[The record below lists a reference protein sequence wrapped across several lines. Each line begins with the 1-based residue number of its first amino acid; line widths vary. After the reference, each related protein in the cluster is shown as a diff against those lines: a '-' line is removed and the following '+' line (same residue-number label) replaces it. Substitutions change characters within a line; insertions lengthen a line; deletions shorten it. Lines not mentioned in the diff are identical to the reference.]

1 MLTKESEKLID
12 EVIQKSKKNDLLQ
25 DTYLKKLFHYFESVP
40 FDYEKPRK
48 KNSKG
53 VFPSTEFMTDSLT
66 KKSKTYNYVSSATWL
81 VQGRFQ
87 VKCSLNIYSKTRY
100 VSDATLNLFVYALSF
115 VASLSNKNRTI
126 KVHLVLLPDKKLYKG
141 KFTKNHINGGSCIF
155 NDTESN
161 VYVWRKEEC
170 IKVLFHECI
179 HALCF
184 SSLDQN
190 DRLVQ
195 KYQREYNIRSSKLKI
210 EETYTEIWAK
220 IINCYFLSKLFH
232 IQNPEKDN
240 YEYFCLLL
248 GIEREFCFQQASKI
262 KSFLKQQE
270 KPFDLN
276 KDTNV
281 SAYYLG
287 TAEIFQNLNHFLKMI
302 SKNRIPFYL
311 EKKEQFKNFLVECK
325 SIPRRKVNTASNV
338 YKTFRMSATEL
349 MVT

>member
-1 MLTKESEKLID
+1 MLTKESEQLIN
-12 EVIQKSKKNDLLQ
+12 EVIQKSKKNDLLKN
-25 DTYLKKLFHYFESVP
+25 THLKKLFNYFENVP
-40 FDYEKPRK
+40 FDYAKPSKR
-48 KNSKG
+48 NSKG
-53 VFPSTEFMTDSLT
+53 VFPSTEFMTKNLT
-66 KKSKTYNYVSSATWL
+66 KKSKEYNYVSSAAW
-81 VQGRFQ
+81 VVKGRFN
-87 VKCSLNIYSKTRY
+87 VDCSFNIYSKTSY
-100 VSDATLNLFVYALSF
+100 VSEATLNIFIYALSF
-115 VASLSNKNRTI
+115 VASLTDKPRKI
-126 KVHLVLLPDKKLYKG
+126 KVHLVLLPDKKLYKE

-190 DRLVQ
+190 DRLVK
-195 KYQREYNIRSSKLKI
+195 KYQREYNIYSSKLKI

-232 IQNPEKDN
+232 IQNPGKDN

-262 KSFLKQQE
+262 KSFLKKQK

-287 TAEIFQNLNHFLKMI
+287 TAEIFQNLSHFLKMI
-302 SKNRIPFYL
+302 SKNKIPFYL
-311 EKKEQFKNFLVECK
+311 ERKEQFINFLVECK
-325 SIPRRKVNTASNV
+325 SIPRRKVNTKSNV

-349 MVT
+349 MVK

>member
-1 MLTKESEKLID
+1 MLTKESEQLIN
-12 EVIQKSKKNDLLQ
+12 EVIQKSKKNDLLKN
-25 DTYLKKLFHYFESVP
+25 THLKKVFHYFESVP
-40 FDYEKPRK
+40 FDYEKPTK
-48 KNSKG
+48 TDSKG
-53 VFPSTEFMTDSLT
+53 VFPSTEFMTQNLE
-66 KKSKTYNYVSSATWL
+66 KKSKKYNYVSSVVW
-81 VQGRFQ
+81 VVKGRFR
-87 VKCSLNIYSKTRY
+87 VECSFNIYSKNKY
-100 VSDATLNLFVYALSF
+100 VSEATMNLFVYALSF
-115 VASLSNKNRTI
+115 IASLSNKNRTI
-126 KVHLVLLPDKKLYKG
+126 KVHLVLLPDKKLYKE
-141 KFTKNHINGGSCIF
+141 KFTKNHINGGSCVF

-170 IKVLFHECI
+170 MKVLFHECI
-179 HALCF
+179 HALRF

-195 KYQREYNIRSSKLKI
+195 KYQREYNISSTNLNI
-210 EETYTEIWAK
+210 DETYTEIWAK

-232 IQNPEKDN
+232 IQNSEKDN

-248 GIEREFCFQQASKI
+248 GIEREFCFQQGSKI
-262 KSFLKQQE
+262 KSFLKQQK

-287 TAEIFQNLNHFLKMI
+287 IAEIFQNLSHFLKMI

-311 EKKEQFKNFLVECK
+311 EKKEQFKNFLVECN
-325 SIPRRKVNTASNV
+325 SIPRRKVNTESNV